1 MSLSC
6 FDDYFL
12 TNMLICHKLLCLSIC
27 ICELLENIINMSAH
41 LFISFVIM
49 HNMSNFH
56 INVKLCFNSCF
67 YDKLFVLQVKKNVF
81 KMFECPFSHKNF
93 TKIKLGLK
101 TRKIYCF
108 IHFQQKAIDHL
119 LHRIDWFL
127 PRMYIYWNMLTRS
140 ITLSTRSI
148 GSGKILF
155 LKT

>member
-6 FDDYFL
+6 LDDYFL
-12 TNMLICHKLLCLSIC
+12 TNMIICPKLLCLGIC
-27 ICELLENIINMSAH
+27 ICGLLENIINMSAH

-67 YDKLFVLQVKKNVF
+67 CDKLFVLQVKKNVF

-93 TKIKLGLK
+93 KKIRLGSK
-101 TRKIYCF
+101 TRKICCF
-108 IHFQQKAIDHL
+108 IHFQRKTIDHL

-127 PRMYIYWNMLTRS
+127 PRMLHLLNPVNPIDHPIDPTDR
-140 ITLSTRSI
+140 
-148 GSGKILF
+148 F
-155 LKT
+155 